1 VDYAVKL
8 KGAKMRRIGVYYRY
22 LRLIFFLLRKSIFRL
37 FVILGILTLFSFFM
51 GYFNKILQSNEEIYL
66 SPNVLLP
73 ALIIG
78 VSVLIFGLK

>member
-1 VDYAVKL
+1 VDNAVKL

-37 FVILGILTLFSFFM
+37 FVILGILTVFSFFM

-66 SPNVLLP
+66 SPNFLLP

-78 VSVLIFGLK
+78 FTVLIFGLK